1 MIYRWICGLLAGV
14 LGGNALF
21 QLARPLAWYDAV
33 PGVPLTGPFNPHFVR
48 DIGMAYL
55 VVTLGLLWFAWRP
68 RQGWPALV
76 CAAAF
81 LGLHAA
87 IHVGD
92 ASCGGDPIRDALRD
106 FPGVY
111 LPALVTA
118 WIAFANRP
126 AQAVAEEA

>member
-1 MIYRWICGLLAGV
+1 MIYRWIAAL
-14 LGGNALF
+14 LGGGLAVNALI

-55 VVTLGLLWFAWRP
+55 VVALGLVWFAARP

-81 LGLHAA
+81 LCLHAA

-92 ASCGGDPIRDALRD
+92 ASCGGSAWRDLVRD
-106 FPGVY
+106 FPGVF
-111 LPALVTA
+111 LPALITA
-118 WIAFANRP
+118 WIVWAARP
-126 AQAVAEEA
+126 LKEV